1 VTLTGSGRAF
11 ADLFRWGSRW
21 STQNRVNGSASAHV
35 SPEDDARLPTKAF
48 RKFLS
53 SLSHRPGPTLLDLG
67 PVVGANVEFFGEAL
81 GCKIFVEDLY
91 ADIDRFARGD
101 RFEELSDHLGKR
113 FTQGDASI
121 DGILCWDVFD
131 YLDRKSAPALA
142 RQLTRLLAPGGSLLG
157 FFATVENPQQYFTR
171 YMVVDDSSLRHRV
184 YPSARGRENLIPNR
198 DINRMFEGLT
208 VSESFLLLTKTRE
221 MLFRKPA
228 QPAEAPAAVHGT
240 VNGATNGTVS
250 KAAKG
255 SLNGASHG
263 ALNGAAN
270 GKAHSAVN
278 GASPTPTG
286 ATRTKKKK

>member
-1 VTLTGSGRAF
+1 MTLTGSGRAF

-21 STQNRVNGSASAHV
+21 STQIGVNGSASAHV
-35 SPEDDARLPTKAF
+35 SPEDEARLPTKAF
-48 RKFLS
+48 RKFLT

-91 ADIDRFARGD
+91 SDIDRFARGD
-101 RFEELSDHLGKR
+101 RFAELPDHLGSR
-113 FTQGDASI
+113 FTQSDASI
-121 DGILCWDVFD
+121 DGILCWDIFD

-142 RQLTRLLAPGGSLLG
+142 RQLTRMLAPGGALLG

-171 YMVVDDSSLRHRV
+171 YMVVDDRSLRHRT

-221 MLFRKPA
+221 MLFRKPT
-228 QPAEAPAAVHGT
+228 PAVDTPVA
-240 VNGATNGTVS
+240 VNGTAKSATNGSV
-250 KAAKG
+250 
-255 SLNGASHG
+255 NGASHG

-270 GKAHSAVN
+270 GRAHAAAN
-278 GASPTPTG
+278 GGTTAGIGASK
-286 ATRTKKKK
+286 TKKKK